1 MSIRLRIVAV
11 FGAFALAAVLIGLG
25 LMVANARDA
34 VRDEMAASLDLVAAL
49 IEPAL
54 SLPLASDGDG
64 LRAALQAV
72 NERARHIDIILDGVS
87 AARHAPPASPVPS
100 WFLGLVGVGPAEK
113 PLAMADGRVLL
124 LRADPVD
131 EVAEVWADVTTLGL
145 AGLVLLPCCLIGF
158 NLAVTRAVR
167 PVARLVDELAA
178 LAKGDFD
185 RPVPV
190 CTVAEL
196 VPLQAGIERLRR
208 ALHDKTVEALD
219 LAAVLVRAQDEER
232 QALARD
238 IHDHIGPLLFSLK
251 VELARAP
258 AETLALVDDIQLW
271 HRQIIDRLHPPSFD
285 HLPLSRILAD
295 QIARWRRLKP
305 EVSFGFE
312 AGEGLDR
319 LDAVAARTLYLVIQ
333 EGIMNALRHG
343 GARMVAIR
351 LDVAGGLR
359 LSLEDDGRGI
369 RPDDQPGIGLS
380 AMRHRLRAL
389 GGGLSVTRGEAGG
402 TRLTAWLPATREGAN
417 HDARIAG

>member
-11 FGAFALAAVLIGLG
+11 FGAFALAAVMVGLG

-100 WFLGLVGVGPAEK
+100 WFLGLVGVGPVEK

-190 CTVAEL
+190 CAVAEL
-196 VPLQAGIERLRR
+196 APLQTGIERLRR
-208 ALHDKTVEALD
+208 ALHDKTVE
-219 LAAVLVRAQDEER
+219 
-232 QALARD
+232 ALARD

-295 QIARWRRLKP
+295 RIARWRRLKP

>member
-11 FGAFALAAVLIGLG
+11 FGAFALAAVVIGLG

-49 IEPAL
+49 VEPAL
-54 SLPLASDGDG
+54 TRDGGD
-64 LRAALQAV
+64 LTETLLSI
-72 NERARHIDIILDGVS
+72 NERARHIDIILDGVV
-87 AARHAPPASPVPS
+87 AARHAPPATPVPS
-100 WFLGLVGVGPAEK
+100 WFLGLVGVGPVEK
-113 PLAMADGRVLL
+113 PLVMADGRSLL
-124 LRADPVD
+124 LRADPAD

-145 AGLVLLPCCLIGF
+145 AGLLLLPCCLIGF
-158 NLAVTRAVR
+158 NLAVSRATR

-185 RPVPV
+185 RPVPA

-196 VPLQAGIERLRR
+196 APLQAGIERLRR

-238 IHDHIGPLLFSLK
+238 IHDHIGPLIFSLK

-258 AETLALVDDIQLW
+258 AETVALLDEIQLW

-285 HLPLSRILAD
+285 HIPLSRILPD
-295 QIARWRRLKP
+295 RIARWRRLKP
-305 EVSFGFE
+305 DVAFTFE
-312 AGEGLDR
+312 AGEGLDG
-319 LDAVAARTLYLVIQ
+319 LDTVAARTLYLVIQ

-343 GARMVAIR
+343 GAGRVAIR
-351 LDVAGGLR
+351 LGLGDGLR
-359 LSLEDDGRGI
+359 LCLEDDGRGI

-389 GGGLSVTRGEAGG
+389 GGGLSVTQGAGGG
-402 TRLTAWLPATREGAN
+402 TRLNAWLPATREGVS